1 MFDEIDSGVSGEI
14 SNKMAS
20 IMKDM
25 SQYMQVFTITHLPQ
39 IAAKGTHHF
48 KVFKQDFGTTTTTQ
62 LTKLNSDERLEEI
75 AQMLGGKEIT
85 ETAKQHAQQLL
96 N

>member
-1 MFDEIDSGVSGEI
+1 L
-14 SNKMAS
+14 A
-20 IMKDM
+20 
-25 SQYMQVFTITHLPQ
+25 
-39 IAAKGTHHF
+39 
-48 KVFKQDFGTTTTTQ
+48 
-62 LTKLNSDERLEEI
+62 KLNSDERLEEI

>member
-1 MFDEIDSGVSGEI
+1 MFDEIDTGVSGEI

-20 IMKDM
+20 IMQEM

-48 KVFKQDFGTTTTTQ
+48 KVFKFDDDLKTITQ
-62 LTKLNSDERLEEI
+62 LKKLNSNERLEEI
-75 AQMLGGKEIT
+75 AQMLSGKEIS